1 MGRSKQLFD
10 QMRMDQIFNQ
20 SNQINNSY
28 MSEPTTDALKL
39 RVIKAKEKLPKSIIP
54 VFVHVFK
61 EYDNEDSR
69 TRLSNVLQLR
79 VSDKFITEKLEQLI
93 NILKVENNV

>member
-1 MGRSKQLFD
+1 MGRSKQFFD
-10 QMRMDQIFNQ
+10 EMRLSEIYEK
-20 SNQINNSY
+20 SKQINNTY
-28 MSEPTTDALKL
+28 MNETTTDALKL
-39 RVIKAKEKLPKSIIP
+39 RVIKAKENLPKQIIP

-61 EYDNEDSR
+61 DYDNEESK

-93 NILKVENNV
+93 EILKKNV

>member
-1 MGRSKQLFD
+1 MRLSEIYEKSK
-10 QMRMDQIFNQ
+10 
-20 SNQINNSY
+20 QINNTY
-28 MSEPTTDALKL
+28 MNETTTDALKL
-39 RVIKAKEKLPKSIIP
+39 RVIKAKENLPKQIIP

-61 EYDNEDSR
+61 DYDNEESK

-93 NILKVENNV
+93 EILKKNV